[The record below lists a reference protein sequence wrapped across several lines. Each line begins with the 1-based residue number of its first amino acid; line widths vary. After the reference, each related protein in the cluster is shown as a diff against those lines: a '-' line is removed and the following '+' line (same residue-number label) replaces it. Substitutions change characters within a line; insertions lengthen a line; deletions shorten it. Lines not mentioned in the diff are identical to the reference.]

1 MPLPCKG
8 HSVRLPIILA
18 SLISLVALQACDDQ
32 KAVASTVAEESGA
45 AAEAPGPRLF
55 GHKNFTVVYSV
66 AENPSVSRTEHIR
79 DWGYRK
85 SEILL
90 GASRIHMVSENGRIW
105 VSTSDFPGVFVKNDE
120 VTTGLIAHMD
130 DQPELSIGHRRM
142 LLLGLSPTGRT
153 GEFAG
158 HACRYYRSPDDF
170 SSGKIEACTTDWGA
184 MLYSRAELAQ
194 YEAMT
199 IVASAVRIGDGGPD
213 EAFAIDKVN
222 AREADTF

>member
-8 HSVRLPIILA
+8 NSVRLSVILA

-32 KAVASTVAEESGA
+32 KARASTVPEEPKA
-45 AAEAPGPRLF
+45 ADEAAMPRLF
-55 GHKNFTVVYSV
+55 GHESFALVYSV
-66 AENPSVSRTEHIR
+66 VENPSVSKTEHIR
-79 DWGYRK
+79 DWGYRR
-85 SEILL
+85 SEVLL
-90 GASRIHMVSENGRIW
+90 GGSRLHMVHEDGRVWI
-105 VSTSDFPGVFVKNDE
+105 SSSDFPGVFVQNDE
-120 VTTGLIAHMD
+120 VAASLVAHMD

-142 LLLGLSPTGRT
+142 LLSGLSPTGRT

-158 HACRYYRSPDDF
+158 HACRYYRSPDDLT
-170 SSGKIEACTTDWGA
+170 SGKIEACTADWGA
-184 MLYSRAELAQ
+184 MLYSKVEPAQ

>member
-1 MPLPCKG
+1 MPLRCKG
-8 HSVRLPIILA
+8 NSVRLPVILA

-32 KAVASTVAEESGA
+32 KARASTVSEEPGA
-45 AAEAPGPRLF
+45 ADDAPALRLF
-55 GHKNFTVVYSV
+55 GHENFTVVYSV
-66 AENPSVSRTEHIR
+66 VENPSVSKTEHVR
-79 DWGYRK
+79 NWGYRR

-90 GASRIHMVSENGRIW
+90 GGSRVHMVYENGRVW
-105 VSTSDFPGVFVKNDE
+105 VSSSDFPGVFVKNDE
-120 VTTGLIAHMD
+120 VTASLVANMD

-142 LLLGLSPTGRT
+142 LLSGLSPTGRT

-158 HACRYYRSPDDF
+158 HVCRYYRSPDDF
-170 SSGKIEACTTDWGA
+170 SSGTVEACATDWGA
-184 MLYSRAELAQ
+184 MLYSKVEPAQ

-199 IVASAVRIGDGGPD
+199 IVASEVRIGDAGPD